1 VDRVVPPA
9 EVGRWIRQ
17 IMKMPWKPQDKV
29 DFSVAQMAAKTGDR
43 TRDLDPDLTE
53 AIVGWLK
60 KRQAVDTII
69 TPVLEKTAR
78 AAADQHIQFGEK
90 LPQGLVLK

>member
-1 VDRVVPPA
+1 
-9 EVGRWIRQ
+9 
-17 IMKMPWKPQDKV
+17 
-29 DFSVAQMAAKTGDR
+29 
-43 TRDLDPDLTE
+43 
-53 AIVGWLK
+53 
-60 KRQAVDTII
+60 VDTII